1 MEAETNLDELV
12 KANVD
17 AITDA
22 LPSLTSDQ
30 LTQLHDIEAAGRKR
44 TTLMEAIHREQK
56 AREDKAGETGGE
68 QSGGDQGATDQG
80 GDDAAKG
87 APADGSAIYTQA
99 NVDSMLAAQDERHKA
114 EIDALHAD
122 YAARAAQSSE
132 SPFAGAGMANTFE
145 RGEDAMQADLATLRA
160 DRGELILSIDGV
172 FVVLVDDE
180 GRAMKD
186 LPPLEM
192 AASMFKRSAGSLTL
206 DKKIELPAALPAAEI
221 AGAVLVEDDDDGV
234 DGAIARATL
243 VQPFSVGGGR
253 VAELPAGTLAFTR

>member
-1 MEAETNLDELV
+1 MDDLNLDELLKGSV
-12 KANVD
+12 STISTKLGALSAANL
-17 AITDA
+17 AA
-22 LPSLTSDQ
+22 
-30 LTQLHDIEAAGRKR
+30 LHDKEEAGQKR
-44 TTLMEAIHREQK
+44 GTLLEAIHREQK

-68 QSGGDQGATDQG
+68 QSGGEQGATDQG
-80 GDDAAKG
+80 GDDTAKG
-87 APADGSAIYTQA
+87 APADGSAIFTQA
-99 NVDSMLAAQDERHKA
+99 NVDAMLAAQDERHKA

-132 SPFAGAGMANTFE
+132 SPFAGAGIANTFE
-145 RGEDAMQADLATLRA
+145 RGENAMQADLAALRA
-160 DRGELILSIDGV
+160 DRGELFVPIEGV

-180 GRAMKD
+180 GCAIKD

-192 AASMFKRSAGSLTL
+192 AASMFKRSAGNLTL

-234 DGAIARATL
+234 DDAIARATL

-253 VAELPAGTLAFTR
+253 VSELPAGTLAFTR